1 MKTDKSFTFLFRKS
15 PLFRTLSV
23 LAVIAIMLAVI
34 SGITYKTN
42 KTPVISSINP
52 LVGYPGDIMIIKG
65 ANFGALKTSSDY
77 VEVGGSKIT
86 ASGFLSWTD
95 SEIKL
100 ILPPNI
106 QDGLVIVSTKAGK
119 SKPSFF
125 ANEAGIPVEVPPDTK
140 TALPVI
146 SSAEPKSA
154 AVGNLLVLGGTNF
167 GTVRNNAKVFFT
179 AGRDNDTDAN
189 DESSYIP
196 ASETD
201 YDYEYWS
208 DSEVRIRVPD
218 GAVSGQIYIV
228 TEKGKSN
235 YTYLEIKPTV
245 GTKKYIDKKTY
256 IIQLE
261 ADIDNISPKSSVSL
275 SLRVPRPQQSSQ
287 QPVAD
292 LTECNP
298 VPVFENYQNTI
309 IHQLELSKTQPKK
322 IRFNQSFVVE
332 TYAVQTQVNPK
343 AARAFQDKTR
353 ALYTT
358 YTAADSLINSDEEE
372 YKSLASSIVKGEA
385 NPYLQAKLI
394 YSYMLENWQL
404 TSLRK
409 QGSEPK
415 DLIATG
421 FGDAYDFSIVYITLL
436 RSLNIP
442 AIPVGGIL
450 IDSDLK
456 TASHWWGEF
465 YIENL
470 GWVPVDIA
478 LGAGMEYKS
487 FKNVDDPQEF
497 YFGNIDS
504 QHIAFSRGFN
514 EIRPVIQN
522 SHTVYFDRSYAL
534 QSIWEESSSGTA
546 AYSSLWN
553 IPAVLGIY

>member
-23 LAVIAIMLAVI
+23 LTVIAIMLAVI

-42 KTPVISSINP
+42 KTPVIASINP

-140 TALPVI
+140 TALPII

-167 GTVRNNAKVFFT
+167 GTVRNNARVFFT
-179 AGRDNDTDAN
+179 AGWNNDTDAN

-208 DSEVRIRVPD
+208 DSEIRIRVPD

-235 YTYLEIKPTV
+235 YTYLEIKPV
-245 GTKKYIDKKTY
+245 AGTKKYTDKKTY

-322 IRFNQSFVVE
+322 MRFNQSFVVE
-332 TYAVQTQVNPK
+332 AYAVQAQVNPK

-372 YKSLASSIVKGEA
+372 YKSLASNIVKGEA

-409 QGSEPK
+409 QGSAPK

-421 FGDAYDFSIVYITLL
+421 SGDAYDFSIVYITLL

-442 AIPVGGIL
+442 AIPVSGIL
-450 IDSDLK
+450 INSDLK

-470 GWVPVDIA
+470 GWIPVDIA

-487 FKNVDDPQEF
+487 FKSVDDPQEF

-514 EIRPVIQN
+514 EIRPIIQN

>member
-95 SEIKL
+95 REIKL

-146 SSAEPKSA
+146 SSVEPKSA

-179 AGRDNDTDAN
+179 AGWDNDTDAN
-189 DESSYIP
+189 DESSYIT

-218 GAVSGQIYIV
+218 GAISGQIYIV

-235 YTYLEIKPTV
+235 YTYLEIKPAA
-245 GTKKYIDKKTY
+245 GTKKYTDKKTY

-287 QPVAD
+287 QPVSD
-292 LTECNP
+292 LTECSP

-322 IRFNQSFVVE
+322 MRFDQSFVVDV
-332 TYAVQTQVNPK
+332 YAVQTQVNPK
-343 AARAFQDKTR
+343 ATRAFQDKAR

-409 QGSEPK
+409 QGSAPK

-421 FGDAYDFSIVYITLL
+421 SGDAYDFSIVYITLL

-442 AIPVGGIL
+442 AIPVSGIL
-450 IDSDLK
+450 INSDLK

-470 GWVPVDIA
+470 GWIPVDIA

-487 FKNVDDPQEF
+487 FKSVGDPQEF

-553 IPAVLGIY
+553 IPTVLGIY

>member
-245 GTKKYIDKKTY
+245 GTKKYIDKRTY

-358 YTAADSLINSDEEE
+358 YTSADSLINSDDEE

-409 QGSEPK
+409 QGSKPK

-421 FGDAYDFSIVYITLL
+421 SGDAYDFSIVYITLL
-436 RSLNIP
+436 RSLDIP

-456 TASHWWGEF
+456 TESHWWGEF

-470 GWVPVDIA
+470 GWIPVDIA

-487 FKNVDDPQEF
+487 FKSVGDPQEF